1 MYGIDT
7 LTSTIRFQ
15 QKRHQSLMCK
25 EEKKNYQNEVA
36 FFLLLL
42 GVNDLPTHI
51 QQQLLICVCVC
62 VIPSIIAPFQLSLNY
77 DRTRVFLEFE
87 KEKKNSS
94 NSFRV
99 RFGSSSS
106 LTIKLW
112 FVFRFVLD
120 DFVLSVSNDFSDVGS
135 YMNSYSL

>member
-1 MYGIDT
+1 
-7 LTSTIRFQ
+7 
-15 QKRHQSLMCK
+15 MCK

-77 DRTRVFLEFE
+77 DRTRDFWNL
-87 KEKKNSS
+87 KKKKKIL
-94 NSFRV
+94 R
-99 RFGSSSS
+99 
-106 LTIKLW
+106 IH
-112 FVFRFVLD
+112 FV
-120 DFVLSVSNDFSDVGS
+120 
-135 YMNSYSL
+135 